1 MNLNRT
7 PPKRLKE
14 THRGLQ
20 ELSERSFSPE
30 RLKANQTLI
39 EKNIQAAGSG
49 ASLLTK
55 SMVVGLT
62 TITLVTATAL
72 WLKPASEEIK
82 PTPEENPGLQQLE
95 PSLAKP
101 VEEAAQSKSP
111 ATLKAPAQNLLGDAS
126 DTSTN
131 DQVLNE
137 QQPSEEEGKF
147 KSLDKA
153 PIRIAP
159 TKKPE
164 TKPRSPNPPKP
175 NLGAEIKSFEQAK
188 AYFENQ
194 EFEQAHTTLKRLLK
208 NFDNPKLQVEVK
220 VLLAQT
226 LLGLEQSD
234 QALTVLQNLMQTSN
248 TKPQAQWYKLLGD
261 IQKSRNQCGAALIA
275 YSKAINRGLSQQQRM
290 QVGASV
296 RACSQTQ

>member
-30 RLKANQTLI
+30 RLQANQTLI

-55 SMVVGLT
+55 SMVVGLS
-62 TITLVTATAL
+62 TITLVAATAL
-72 WLKPASEEIK
+72 WLKPAPEEMK
-82 PTPEENPGLQQLE
+82 PTPEPNSGLQQIE
-95 PSLAKP
+95 PSSTPP
-101 VEEAAQSKSP
+101 VEEATQSESP
-111 ATLKAPAQNLLGDAS
+111 VNLKAPAQNILRDAP

-153 PIRIAP
+153 PLRIAP
-159 TKKPE
+159 HKE
-164 TKPRSPNPPKP
+164 TRD
-175 NLGAEIKSFEQAK
+175 Q
-188 AYFENQ
+188 
-194 EFEQAHTTLKRLLK
+194 TTL
-208 NFDNPKLQVEVK
+208 P
-220 VLLAQT
+220 
-226 LLGLEQSD
+226 
-234 QALTVLQNLMQTSN
+234 
-248 TKPQAQWYKLLGD
+248 
-261 IQKSRNQCGAALIA
+261 
-275 YSKAINRGLSQQQRM
+275 
-290 QVGASV
+290 
-296 RACSQTQ
+296 